1 MYHNHDYYLIGVLHG
16 SQNWPCHDAINDTPG
31 LFANLEYHGNRVF
44 VEDWMHMG
52 DKIKEWYQID
62 RTANYLS
69 QLQPNPP
76 FQSLWSLYDEDLF
89 NQQRVRPHLYICT
102 SKHII
107 LFRKFLFYFSL
118 DGLQI
123 GGLYPLVNPMKLGGT
138 ICVLVI

>member
-1 MYHNHDYYLIGVLHG
+1 MYHNHEYYLIGVLHG
-16 SQNWPCHDAINDTPG
+16 SQNGECLDPKTDTPG
-31 LFANLEYHGNRVF
+31 LFANLEHLENRNF
-44 VEDWMHMG
+44 VKDWMHMG
-52 DKIKEWYQID
+52 DKIKAWYQNYP
-62 RTANYLS
+62 TANYLS

-76 FQSLWSLYDEDLF
+76 FQSLWSLYNEDLF